1 MSSNNNN
8 RSRSSSLPPL
18 RQIPVRASA
27 LPSASSPIMEQAG
40 EANTNEITIVNERI
54 SVLEG
59 LIRTLISVLPT
70 EGNVNVAVT
79 STTLEDPVE
88 DLTAPTTAPINELRF
103 VSRRNYN
110 TTSKSVIDTF
120 LANTIT
126 IECKDSF
133 VRMNPC
139 MVRGALSTAGLKTML
154 DGHRI
159 QPISTSFNVNGYR
172 ERSVVSKI
180 LIDDITGESR
190 TISVLLEEDDMY
202 CYEYDRGRL
211 FQAILEIFH
220 KTLLYLVPTEIEE
233 NDGVAVYNKIMEH
246 LNGQRGRDAD
256 VAREAFHD
264 YKMNETLTFKQERSK
279 FEEVFKT
286 LEYAQRL
293 KISEADK
300 MQFLSRRIMFD

>member
-1 MSSNNNN
+1 MN
-8 RSRSSSLPPL
+8 SRLRMRASSLPPL
-18 RQIPVRASA
+18 RPTQARTSV
-27 LPSASSPIMEQAG
+27 LPLASSPIMEQAS
-40 EANTNEITIVNERI
+40 EANNNTNSIVNDRI

-59 LIRTLISVLPT
+59 LIQTLISILPI
-70 EGNVNVAVT
+70 EGNVNDSA
-79 STTLEDPVE
+79 STTLKEPAAV
-88 DLTAPTTAPINELRF
+88 LTAPTVALTAIEPRY

-133 VRMNPC
+133 VRIS

-154 DGHRI
+154 DGHRT
-159 QPISTSFNVNGYR
+159 QPISTPLNVNGYR

-233 NDGVAVYNKIMEH
+233 SDGVAVYNKIMEH

-264 YKMNETLTFKQERSK
+264 YRMNETLTFKQERSK

-286 LEYAQRL
+286 LEYAQR
-293 KISEADK
+293 
-300 MQFLSRRIMFD
+300 